1 MPKREKPTLRGV
13 NEGSTHWDDC
23 WQRHLECAVA
33 LIALHR
39 VEAER
44 AETLL
49 RTSVSH
55 AAVEAA
61 AILRETFEIKPR
73 KKLQGAALR
82 SSRRKA

>member
-1 MPKREKPTLRGV
+1 MPKEKKHDGL
-13 NEGSTHWDDC
+13 C
-23 WQRHLECAVA
+23 WQHHLECAVA
-33 LIALHR
+33 LIRLHR

-44 AETLL
+44 AEILL
-49 RTSVSH
+49 RTSLSH

-61 AILRETFEIKPR
+61 AILRETFEVRPR